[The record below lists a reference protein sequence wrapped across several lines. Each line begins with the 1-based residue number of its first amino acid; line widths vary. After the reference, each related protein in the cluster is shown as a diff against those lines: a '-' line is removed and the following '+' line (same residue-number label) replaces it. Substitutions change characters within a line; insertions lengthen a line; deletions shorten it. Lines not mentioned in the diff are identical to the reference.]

1 MVDTVEVTD
10 NAEAN
15 PTLEQQ
21 EAVQD
26 AQNQAKQNGDRPEW
40 LPEKFANAEELAK
53 AYSNLESKLG
63 NNEQTE
69 EAPVEEQPQTQDEV
83 EKATG
88 LKLDDYYNE
97 YAENGNLT
105 DESFNKLNDM
115 GLPRDLVESYMRG
128 QQAITDSMTQDM
140 YNIAGGEQE
149 YKAMLDW
156 ASNNLSDSEIQA
168 YNNALETDI
177 AQAKLTLTGI
187 QAKYQTGSSNE
198 PNLTQGQVV
207 NNRTDVFN
215 STAEIVNAINDSR
228 YAEDTHYRKQVEEKI
243 GRSNVL

>member
-69 EAPVEEQPQTQDEV
+69 EIPVEEQPQTQDEV

-97 YAENGNLT
+97 YAENGNLS

>member
-1 MVDTVEVTD
+1 MSETIEIND

-21 EAVQD
+21 EVVQD
-26 AQNQAKQNGDRPEW
+26 AQEQAKQNGDRPEW

-88 LKLDDYYNE
+88 LNLNDYYNE
-97 YAENGNLT
+97 YAETGELSE
-105 DESFNKLNDM
+105 DSFNKLNEL
-115 GLPRDLVESYMRG
+115 GLPKDLVESYMRG
-128 QQAITDSMTQDM
+128 QQAITNNMTQDI
-140 YNIAGGEQE
+140 YDIAGGEQE
-149 YKAMLDW
+149 YKEMLNW
-156 ASNNLSDSEIQA
+156 ASENLSESEIQA
-168 YNNALETDI
+168 YNNALETDV
-177 AQAKLTLTGI
+177 AQAKLTLQGI
-187 QAKYQTGSSNE
+187 QAKYQTGSSSE

-215 STAEIVNAINDSR
+215 STAEIVSAINDSR
-228 YAEDTHYRKQVEEKI
+228 YAEDSHYRKQVEDKI